1 MTIGRAAE
9 PARAAGAVVWCRA
22 GRSRPTDPTGAPGR
36 CAVPALASS
45 AMKVEVLYFDGC
57 PNHEALLPHLR
68 ALLLAAGADVA
79 IELVCVEDTDAA
91 ERERFLGS
99 PTVRVDGEDVEPGA
113 DKRTNFGIKCRLYAT
128 PEGLRG
134 TPADEW
140 VLAALGRRVAA

>member
-1 MTIGRAAE
+1 
-9 PARAAGAVVWCRA
+9 
-22 GRSRPTDPTGAPGR
+22 
-36 CAVPALASS
+36 
-45 AMKVEVLYFDGC
+45 MKVEVLYFDGC
-57 PNHEALLPHLR
+57 PNHETLLPHLR

-113 DKRTNFGIKCRLYAT
+113 DKRTNFGITCRLYAT
-128 PEGLRG
+128 PEGLRA

-140 VLAALGRRVAA
+140 VLAALGRRATA